1 MNDIIEKIKH
11 RWQQGELTRI
21 LAFGSSN
28 TERFLP
34 GMHWFDCLD
43 LAIKQKYG
51 RVHHCI
57 NTGIGGNTTRD
68 LLQRFE
74 RDAAFYQPHAV
85 IITIGG
91 NDCNPERDVSI
102 EDFERNL
109 LTLHRQFTEMG
120 TLVVFQTY
128 YAVISD
134 GSQRFLNFYKYSD
147 VVRKVAAQ
155 TQSGLIDQLARWEL
169 LQQHYPDVYL
179 PLMRDAF
186 HVTPRGNRVM
196 GVGVARAFDLR
207 PQADLDFWAEALYAH
222 QLMDQLHT
230 PPYRD
235 RAGAGT

>member
-1 MNDIIEKIKH
+1 MNDTIEKIKH

-109 LTLHRQFTEMG
+109 LTLHQQFSALG
-120 TLVVFQTY
+120 TLVIFQTY

-147 VVRKVAAQ
+147 IVRKVVAQ

-222 QLMDQLHT
+222 QLMDQLVT
-230 PPYRD
+230 APYRD
-235 RAGAGT
+235 REGAGT

>member
-1 MNDIIEKIKH
+1 MSTTIDKIKH
-11 RWQQGELTRI
+11 RLQQGELTRI

-34 GMHWFDCLD
+34 DMHWFDALD
-43 LAIKQKYG
+43 VAIRDKYG
-51 RVHHCI
+51 RVHYCI
-57 NTGIGGNTTRD
+57 NTGISGDTTRG

-74 RDAAFYQPHAV
+74 RDAALYQPHVV

-91 NDCNPERDVSI
+91 NDCNPDNDLSI

-109 LTLHRQFTEMG
+109 LTLHRQFIEMG
-120 TLVVFQTY
+120 TLVIFQTY

-155 TQSGLIDQLARWEL
+155 TQSALIDQLARWEL

-186 HVTPRGNRVM
+186 HLNRRGNRVM
-196 GVGVARAFDLR
+196 GVGVTREFDLL
-207 PQADLDFWAEALYAH
+207 PQADLDFWAEALYVH
-222 QLMDQLHT
+222 QLIDQLAST
-230 PPYRD
+230 EK
-235 RAGAGT
+235 

>member
-1 MNDIIEKIKH
+1 MSNTIEKIKT
-11 RWQQGELTRI
+11 RLQDGELTRI

-34 GMHWFDCLD
+34 DMHWFDVLD
-43 LAIKQKYG
+43 VAIRDKYG
-51 RVHHCI
+51 RVHYCI
-57 NTGIGGNTTRD
+57 NTGISGNTTRD
-68 LLQRFE
+68 LLQRFD
-74 RDAAFYQPHAV
+74 RDAALYQPHVV

-91 NDCNPERDVSI
+91 NDCNPDKNLSI

-147 VVRKVAAQ
+147 VVRKVAAD
-155 TQSGLIDQLARWEL
+155 TQSALLDQLARWEL
-169 LQQHYPDVYL
+169 LQQHYPDLYV

-186 HVTPRGNRVM
+186 HLNRRGNRVM
-196 GVGVARAFDLR
+196 GVGVAREFDLT
-207 PQADLDFWAEALYAH
+207 PDKDLDFWGEALYAH
-222 QLMDQLHT
+222 QLMDQL
-230 PPYRD
+230 
-235 RAGAGT
+235 ASKQK